1 MPLHS
6 MARIKIDSII
16 FILSLVIAFVP
27 VSAVYSEIA
36 LPIRI
41 IFISMVLLSILLY
54 VKKAL
59 LPNWI
64 LNVLT
69 IMLLVYPILSFS
81 PDDFLIP
88 SVEAITVVLSI
99 RLLGRKTSREY
110 FQIYL
115 IAVLLLAGSSLIDMG
130 WIFLLRTF
138 LMLIL
143 TVISILILTYIRET
157 NAQLIKVEEL
167 FNFTK
172 IALLMTLLSIPL
184 SVLFFFIL
192 PRTAS
197 PLLNVGIGKAKTGFT
212 STVNLGGISSIEE
225 DTSVVMRVKI
235 KKLPDS
241 QLYWRVI
248 TFDTFDGKT
257 WKKTLDENNVSDA
270 KGERIT
276 YTVYLEPLTEQYLPV
291 LDYPLS
297 VFMQKVIS
305 EPPAS
310 FKTNYSI
317 EKTTKYSA
325 ISLLNPSVDEPNP
338 SPGYLSI
345 PENFSPKIKELTE
358 KITGDATD
366 KMAIIQRIMQFLS
379 SYKYSLKNLPS
390 GADPLEDFLFNKKS
404 GNCEYF
410 ATSMALML
418 RIKNVPAR
426 VVGGFKGGSYNE
438 FGDYYIVRAR
448 EAHLWVE
455 AWIDGRWIRLDP
467 SGRAS
472 TTAEPVVFHLID
484 YIWNKIVL
492 DYDITA
498 QIRLAKSIKP
508 PKIEFNKKWIFLPM
522 AVFMIIV
529 TIKGIVYIQL
539 KRNPLFVF
547 LGIMKKYGY
556 ERKPHQG
563 LREFIMTVDNQS
575 LRERAEKFVT
585 AYEEIYFKDEKITK
599 EKIKLLKKILGEID
613 ETHKG

>member
-1 MPLHS
+1 MLLHS
-6 MARIKIDSII
+6 MALIKIDSIL
-16 FILSLVIAFVP
+16 FLLSLVIAFVP
-27 VSAVYSEIA
+27 LSAVYSEIS
-36 LPIRI
+36 LPIRL
-41 IFISMVLLSILLY
+41 IFVSMVLLSILLY
-54 VKKAL
+54 MKKAL

-64 LNVLT
+64 LNILT
-69 IMLLVYPILSFS
+69 IMLLIYPILSFS

-88 SVEAITVVLSI
+88 SIEAITIVLSI

-115 IAVLLLAGSSLIDMG
+115 IAVLLLAGSSLINMG
-130 WIFLLRTF
+130 WMFLLRTF

-143 TVISILILTYIRET
+143 TIISILILTYIKET
-157 NAQLIKVEEL
+157 NAQFIKIHEL
-167 FNFTK
+167 LNFAK

-184 SVLFFFIL
+184 SVLFFFTL

-197 PLLNVGIGKAKTGFT
+197 PLLDIGIGKAKTGFT

-235 KKLPDS
+235 KKLPES

-257 WKKTLDENNVSDA
+257 WKKTLTENAKSNA

-291 LDYPLS
+291 LDYPFN
-297 VFMQKVIS
+297 VFMQKVIYES
-305 EPPAS
+305 PAS
-310 FKTNYSI
+310 FKTNFAI

-325 ISLLNPSVDEPNP
+325 ISLLNASVEELNP
-338 SPGYLSI
+338 SPLYLSL
-345 PENFSPKIKELTE
+345 PEKFSPKIKELTE
-358 KITGDATD
+358 SITGNATD
-366 KMAIIQRIMQFLS
+366 KIEIIQRIMKFLS
-379 SYKYSLKNLPS
+379 NYQYSLKNLPS
-390 GADPLEDFLFNKKS
+390 GSQPLEDFLFNKKS

-418 RIKNVPAR
+418 RIKGIPAR

-455 AWIDGRWIRLDP
+455 AWIDGKWIRLDP
-467 SGRAS
+467 SGRVS
-472 TTAEPVVFHLID
+472 RPSEPVIFHLID
-484 YIWNKIVL
+484 YLWNKIVL

-498 QIRLAKSIKP
+498 QIKLAKSIKS
-508 PKIEFNKKWIFLPM
+508 PKIEFNKKWLILPITIFS
-522 AVFMIIV
+522 IILI
-529 TIKGIVYIQL
+529 IKGIEYMRR
-539 KRNPLFVF
+539 KRDPLFVF

-556 ERKPHQG
+556 ERKPNQG
-563 LREFIMTVDNQS
+563 LREFIETVDNQT
-575 LRERAEKFVT
+575 LRKRAEKFIT

-599 EKIKLLKKILGEID
+599 EKLKLLQKLLREID